1 MCDCDAPDLLLLP
14 PPLDYSSPLVGGILV
29 APPLWPQAPAP
40 PPPFR
45 DQFTEHAFDSI
56 RMALAILKS
65 KVTKNNN
72 IAPPCLERAIA
83 IQRTTSSHSLYEDV
97 NHPLPSSCKGES
109 MHQVY
114 SIGGSQQL
122 INILQDSHICSNEGV
137 RKVGRYS
144 VEERRERIKR
154 YRNKRNQRNFHKK
167 IKYECRKTLADSRPR
182 IRGRF
187 AKNED
192 MGEYSQ
198 RWSQTGGGDNED
210 DDDAWINFLD
220 ALPMNLIP

>member
-1 MCDCDAPDLLLLP
+1 MCDYDTPDLLLLP
-14 PPLDYSSPLVGGILV
+14 PPLDYPSPLVGGILV
-29 APPLWPQAPAP
+29 APPLWPQAP
-40 PPPFR
+40 PPPFP
-45 DQFTEHAFDSI
+45 DQFAEHAFDSL
-56 RMALAILKS
+56 RLALAILKS
-65 KVTKNNN
+65 EVTNNNN
-72 IAPPCLERAIA
+72 IASPSSPPCLERAIA
-83 IQRTTSSHSLYEDV
+83 IQRTTSSHSPYEDV
-97 NHPLPSSCKGES
+97 NHPLPSSCQGES
-109 MHQVY
+109 MR
-114 SIGGSQQL
+114 IGASQQL
-122 INILQDSHICSNEGV
+122 INSLQNSHICSNEGV

-167 IKYECRKTLADSRPR
+167 IKYECRKTLADNRPR

-198 RWSQTGGGDNED
+198 RWSQTAGGYNED